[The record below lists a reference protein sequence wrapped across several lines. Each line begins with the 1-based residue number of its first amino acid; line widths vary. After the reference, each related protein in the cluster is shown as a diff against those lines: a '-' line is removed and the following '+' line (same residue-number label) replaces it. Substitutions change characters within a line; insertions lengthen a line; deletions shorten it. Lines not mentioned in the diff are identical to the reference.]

1 MDNIQT
7 QSEVMTIAAANGSVQ
22 ALMTSV
28 EDTTLLFDTAG
39 GRIAS
44 VPVPGLEGHRYIP
57 WGEDNHLP
65 YHVQRLIG
73 DCEVTAQNIHFNVLT
88 CYGAGLDWHDRE
100 TGKPVRSEELTRF
113 SERNFLPSFLLEQM
127 TDMKYY
133 FFSVCVIILSRDGSR
148 INRIV
153 HKDASYC
160 RLQEADAK
168 GRIHNIY
175 YANWEEDATGGVERL
190 PLLDTGDPL
199 GDLMRRMGREP
210 GADGRKA
217 GRTRQRKFAMLL
229 RFPTVGNR
237 YYPKPYYAS
246 IFRGGSY
253 DEIKLISAAKRA
265 KLRNYSSIKYLVRID
280 RDYWLR
286 ICREEY
292 ITDPDERKNRI
303 KKEKEYIRDFLSE
316 VENSDKVWVSGC
328 YVNPD
333 GREVKDVQIET
344 LRREREGGDWME
356 DVQSAVNTVCYAFNI
371 HPNLVGSV
379 PGKTQ
384 TNNSGSDKREL
395 FTMKQALEAAAHDI
409 LLKSLSVVSQ
419 YNGWDATPAID
430 MIMLT
435 TLDQHRDAQRINP
448 AQNDEP

>member
-1 MDNIQT
+1 MDNTQT

-127 TDMKYY
+127 TDLKYY

-292 ITDPDERKNRI
+292 ITDPDERKKRI
-303 KKEKEYIRDFLSE
+303 NKEKEYIRDFLSE

-419 YNGWDATPAID
+419 YNGWDAKPAID

-448 AQNDEP
+448 AQNEEP

>member
-1 MDNIQT
+1 MDDIQT

-39 GRIAS
+39 GRIHPK
-44 VPVPGLEGHRYIP
+44 PVPGMEGHRYIP
-57 WGEDNHLP
+57 WGEDDKLP
-65 YHVQRLIG
+65 YHIQRLIG

-88 CYGAGLDWHDRE
+88 CYGAGLDWHDRK
-100 TGKPVRSEELTRF
+100 TGEPVKNVEIENF
-113 SERNFLPSFLLEQM
+113 SQRNSLPSFLLEQM
-127 TDMKYY
+127 TDLKYY
-133 FFSVCVIILSRDGSR
+133 FFSVAIIILSRDGKK

-168 GRIHNIY
+168 GIVRNIY
-175 YANWEEDATGGVERL
+175 YANWEETVRNGEVERI
-190 PLLDTGDPL
+190 PLLDTSDPL

-210 GADGRKA
+210 GQDGRA
-217 GRTRQRKFAMLL
+217 ATATRQRKFAILL

-280 RDYWLR
+280 RDYWSR
-286 ICREEY
+286 ICREEN
-292 ITDPDERKNRI
+292 ITDPAMRKARI
-303 KKEKEYIRDFLSE
+303 KKEKENIRDFLSD
-316 VENSDKVWVSGC
+316 VENSDKVWISGC

-333 GREVKDVQIET
+333 KVEVKDVQIET

-409 LLKSLSVVSQ
+409 LLQSLCVVSQ
-419 YNGWDATPAID
+419 YNGWGAKPAID

-435 TLDQHRDAQRINP
+435 TLDKHRDAQRFNP
-448 AQNDEP
+448 NEP